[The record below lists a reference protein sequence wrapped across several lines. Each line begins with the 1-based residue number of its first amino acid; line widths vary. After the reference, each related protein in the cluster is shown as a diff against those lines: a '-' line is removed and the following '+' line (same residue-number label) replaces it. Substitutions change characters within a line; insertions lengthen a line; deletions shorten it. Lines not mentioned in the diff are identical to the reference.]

1 MDKCKSKD
9 GLVREVVGAPEPMA
23 FLATD
28 RQLKDIELYCA
39 QVGSFS
45 ILGVDATF
53 NLGDFSVT
61 PTTYRPL
68 KIYNVRT
75 GKPPVFLGPL
85 LVHQSKTEQT
95 YRYLGSAMKRFNPH
109 TGQLNAFGTDGE
121 RALSNA
127 FREEFPEAD
136 HHRCFIHLR
145 KNIEMK
151 MSGLGIIGRD
161 QNEFLCD
168 IFGKSVAATSY
179 HGIED
184 SDDADDFYPKLCSLE
199 KVWND
204 RERESTNQE
213 PAFYDWF
220 VGNVSDTIITS
231 MLKPLRQKAG
241 LGDSLYSINDN
252 EAENHLLKLKTE
264 HKRVSLV
271 TFICKSHE
279 LVKEQDALLE
289 GAILDQGECRLT
301 DEFSHLKISP
311 ERWRKMNPT
320 ERRAYTNKAKESGPV
335 SQTPST
341 LSISYKQS
349 GITGI
354 PESILCNQFAKA
366 QRLLQMK
373 RVTDGFQHDNTV
385 LVASETSQK
394 PHVVTEYK
402 NGKFSCDAMCPAY
415 SHSSLCAHTLAAA
428 EHKGKLH
435 GLLQWHKKN
444 PMLTNV
450 TKMST
455 YGLDVGSAGKKP
467 HQRKNRKKPKR
478 TERFV
483 TEHVDRLQSTAQ
495 VQHLLKLTIVRRH
508 GQHEVSGGSVN
519 PFSLVFL
526 SDHSRVTTC
535 TGCGR
540 RFARMADGGLFP
552 PPDDIAITHREC
564 RPWKDKTGILRVG
577 KEQGVYFHV
586 NLACVRKG
594 NSTDS
599 ASFNGSQLQINPI
612 VRERL
617 TDAHKDF
624 LYQQL
629 NISLEN

>member
-1 MDKCKSKD
+1 
-9 GLVREVVGAPEPMA
+9 
-23 FLATD
+23 
-28 RQLKDIELYCA
+28 
-39 QVGSFS
+39 
-45 ILGVDATF
+45 
-53 NLGDFSVT
+53 
-61 PTTYRPL
+61 
-68 KIYNVRT
+68 
-75 GKPPVFLGPL
+75 
-85 LVHQSKTEQT
+85 
-95 YRYLGSAMKRFNPH
+95 
-109 TGQLNAFGTDGE
+109 
-121 RALSNA
+121 
-127 FREEFPEAD
+127 
-136 HHRCFIHLR
+136 
-145 KNIEMK
+145 
-151 MSGLGIIGRD
+151 
-161 QNEFLCD
+161 
-168 IFGKSVAATSY
+168 
-179 HGIED
+179 
-184 SDDADDFYPKLCSLE
+184 
-199 KVWND
+199 
-204 RERESTNQE
+204 
-213 PAFYDWF
+213 
-220 VGNVSDTIITS
+220 

-241 LGDSLYSINDN
+241 LGDSSYSINDN

-264 HKRVSLV
+264 RKCVSLV

-301 DEFSHLKISP
+301 NEYSHLKISP
-311 ERWRKMNPT
+311 ERWREMNPT

-335 SQTPST
+335 SQTSST
-341 LSISYKQS
+341 SYKQS
-349 GITGI
+349 GIYGI
-354 PESILCNQFAKA
+354 PENILANQFAKA
-366 QRLLQMK
+366 RRLLQMK
-373 RVTDGFQHDNTV
+373 RVTDGFQHGNTV
-385 LVASETSQK
+385 LVASETSPK

-415 SHSSLCAHTLAAA
+415 NHSSLCAHTLAAA

-444 PMLTNV
+444 AMQTNV

-467 HQRKNRKKPKR
+467 HQRKKGKKSKR
-478 TERFV
+478 AESFV

-495 VQHLLKLTIVRRH
+495 VQHPLKLTIVRRH

-526 SDHSRVTTC
+526 SDHSRVKTC

-540 RFARMADGGLFP
+540 RFARMADGGLF
-552 PPDDIAITHREC
+552 DIAITHREC

-577 KEQGVYFHV
+577 KEHGVYFHV

-617 TDAHKDF
+617 TNVHRDF
-624 LYQQL
+624 QCSPAEHFGRNVTSSVFYVGVVK
-629 NISLEN
+629 